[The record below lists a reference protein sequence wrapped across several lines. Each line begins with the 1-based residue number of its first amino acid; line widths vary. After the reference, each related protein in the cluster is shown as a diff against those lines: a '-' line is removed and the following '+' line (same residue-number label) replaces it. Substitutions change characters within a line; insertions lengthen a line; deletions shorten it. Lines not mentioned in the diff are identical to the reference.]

1 MERTGPAES
10 GPGAREPGA
19 QGPGRAGAGGDGF
32 LDARRRRA
40 NHGGVWLRPDEVP
53 PARRRYLGVV
63 VPLLALVCMSAGF
76 ASAKLWDG
84 RLVDHLSVDQAV
96 DVMNDASIDPNKR
109 LLAQAQVF
117 GFAKKAIHALA
128 DGVRD

>member
-1 MERTGPAES
+1 M
-10 GPGAREPGA
+10 
-19 QGPGRAGAGGDGF
+19 
-32 LDARRRRA
+32 
-40 NHGGVWLRPDEVP
+40 WLRPDEVP
-53 PARRRYLGVV
+53 PARRRYLVVV

-84 RLVDHLSVDQAV
+84 RLVDHLTVDQAV
-96 DVMNDASIDPNKR
+96 EVMNDPSIDPNKR

-128 DGVRD
+128 DGVGEPLLGARARDSLDRLSGIIDKTR